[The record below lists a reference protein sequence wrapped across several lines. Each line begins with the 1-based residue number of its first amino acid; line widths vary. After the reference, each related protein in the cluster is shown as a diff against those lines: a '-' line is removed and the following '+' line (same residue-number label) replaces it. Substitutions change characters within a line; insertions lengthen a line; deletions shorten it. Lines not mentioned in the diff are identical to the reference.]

1 MKVRPALAKSFETPL
16 HARHMEASCTQG
28 SWSPQSSIAAAGRA
42 ARVPAGDAQ
51 SVESSDGAQSVEDGA
66 QSGEDGGQS
75 GEDGAQSGESTQ
87 NSMTERLTSGDWLPL
102 LTVYVSKYV
111 KVDNLCESS

>member
-51 SVESSDGAQSVEDGA
+51 SVESSDGAQS
-66 QSGEDGGQS
+66 
-75 GEDGAQSGESTQ
+75 GESTQ

>member
-51 SVESSDGAQSVEDGA
+51 SVESSDGAQS
-66 QSGEDGGQS
+66 

>member
-1 MKVRPALAKSFETPL
+1 
-16 HARHMEASCTQG
+16 MEASCTQG

-42 ARVPAGDAQ
+42 ARGPAGDTQ

-66 QSGEDGGQS
+66 QSV
-75 GEDGAQSGESTQ
+75 ESTQ
-87 NSMTERLTSGDWLPL
+87 SSMTERLTSGDWLPL